1 MGCEDGPMAKSERD
15 KFTSFRD
22 LQRARGG
29 GGQGEEAAQD
39 AARAGRGYTLEGA
52 SSPEELEGG
61 ADPADG
67 ARERIDARPDASG
80 AMQTG
85 PPCYRDPDSDELELL
100 HSFRARLCFPDDVE
114 GEVARREGFRHGCE
128 SLGPATVSQAE
139 DSSLAQVPQ
148 LGGEI
153 LHRFV
158 LLVEAAR
165 APVRFI

>member
-29 GGQGEEAAQD
+29 GGQGEEAAPD
-39 AARAGRGYTLEGA
+39 SARAGRGYTLEGA

-80 AMQTG
+80 VMQTG

-114 GEVARREGFRHGCE
+114 GEVARLPDDPSDSDFQGRLDLRE
-128 SLGPATVSQAE
+128 
-139 DSSLAQVPQ
+139 DLA
-148 LGGEI
+148 LMGGG
-153 LHRFV
+153 
-158 LLVEAAR
+158 
-165 APVRFI
+165 VRSAIP